1 MKKIILIL
9 GIILVSVLGFSQTKN
24 INSAGSNLVKKDTDG
39 NVVITGDVY
48 LDATKK
54 LILANDADD
63 HTYIHESSAD
73 VYQEVVGGVVIT
85 QITETGDDLIELL
98 NADVEIDSM
107 LYANQ
112 ITVTPATAVTGI
124 TINQDQNGKGLEV
137 DSESSG
143 EYAIMGNGTYVAQF
157 TQDLTGGRG
166 LRVQRN
172 INEAGSNPL
181 VSFVNDHASN
191 TQNTLFIDHDGT
203 GGNALKIDCESAN
216 DAIVVNAKYPA
227 QLIQDISGGYGLWV
241 ARNVD
246 EAGSSSLVFLKEDHT
261 SGTQAVLELQN
272 DGSGAHITTGAT
284 NEDLEIDPNG
294 TGGVLVTGDL
304 VTSTYNFAADAEAS
318 DTYVITLDPAPA
330 ALVTGMMFTFTA
342 NTANT
347 DGATFNPNGF
357 GAQAILKMH
366 DQALA
371 TGDIEA
377 GQVVVVVWDGANY
390 QMLSQLAQ

>member
-98 NADVEIDSM
+98 NADVEIDSS
-107 LYANQ
+107 L
-112 ITVTPATAVTGI
+112 AVG
-124 TINQDQNGKGLEV
+124 V
-137 DSESSG
+137 
-143 EYAIMGNGTYVAQF
+143 
-157 TQDLTGGRG
+157 DLT
-166 LRVQRN
+166 V
-172 INEAGSNPL
+172 AGTAIVDGSL
-181 VSFVNDHASN
+181 VS
-191 TQNTLFIDHDGT
+191 DG
-203 GGNALKIDCESAN
+203 
-216 DAIVVNAKYPA
+216 
-227 QLIQDISGGYGLWV
+227 
-241 ARNVD
+241 
-246 EAGSSSLVFLKEDHT
+246 
-261 SGTQAVLELQN
+261 
-272 DGSGAHITTGAT
+272 
-284 NEDLEIDPNG
+284 
-294 TGGVLVTGDL
+294 
-304 VTSTYNFAADAEAS
+304 YNFAADAEAS
-318 DTYVITLDPAPA
+318 DAYVITLAPAPDG
-330 ALVTGMMFTFTA
+330 LVVGMMFTFTA

-347 DGATFNPNGF
+347 DGATFNPNSF

-366 DQALA
+366 DQALV

-390 QMLSQLAQ
+390 QMTSQIAQ